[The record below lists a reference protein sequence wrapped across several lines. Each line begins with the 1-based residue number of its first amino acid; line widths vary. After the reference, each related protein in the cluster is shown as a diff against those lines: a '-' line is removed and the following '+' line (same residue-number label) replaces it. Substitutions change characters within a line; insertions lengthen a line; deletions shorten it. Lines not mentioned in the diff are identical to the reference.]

1 MISILHNH
9 STKLFFKYYHFY
21 ILYKQDN
28 IMHFNKLLDTTV
40 KENSVQSQ
48 FTQITLYKT
57 KKNNNN
63 NNNKSCCLYQQ
74 AE

>member
-1 MISILHNH
+1 MSLLLHH
-9 STKLFFKYYHFY
+9 LTRPVSKYYHFY

-48 FTQITLYKT
+48 FT
-57 KKNNNN
+57 
-63 NNNKSCCLYQQ
+63 
-74 AE
+74 

>member
-1 MISILHNH
+1 MRAVTPKKEKKRKKMKGRMISILHNN
-9 STKLFFKYYHFY
+9 STKPFFKYYHFY

-48 FTQITLYKT
+48 FT
-57 KKNNNN
+57 
-63 NNNKSCCLYQQ
+63 
-74 AE
+74 